1 MRIFRDIS
9 GNEKSKDFRYCFRFV
24 IFLETIRWCQNDRI
38 FGRFDKNANIFQ
50 KKTLQKGILFGLKVG
65 PIGRQQELGAICGNK
80 IHKKIENTRKI

>member
-1 MRIFRDIS
+1 MRIFR
-9 GNEKSKDFRYCFRFV
+9 RYLRERKEQGFSVLFQICD
-24 IFLETIRWCQNDRI
+24 FLETIRWCQNDRI